1 MQITLSRA
9 MAALN
14 MWQKIKLAWHLLT
27 NKEAIRC
34 VLLSCVQA
42 DHLRD
47 TWHLGEGRG
56 REEEGGSMFMC
67 ACVCEKFN

>member
-1 MQITLSRA
+1 

-47 TWHLGEGRG
+47 IRHLGEGRG
-56 REEEGGSMFMC
+56 REGREEEGGSMCMC
-67 ACVCEKFN
+67 M